1 MFEKPILIYSDYC
14 VYSKNFLQ
22 TLIKYTDLYN
32 SFIRMNIDVDISTR
46 QRPKQFHQLQEILD
60 VKITKVPTVIT
71 PNAQYILSDVDAFKW
86 LEYQI
91 KLLKD
96 DSGTLQP
103 FNPNEM
109 VSFSDNYANY
119 GSTDL
124 CDAKEQN
131 FKFYRDGKLTDDNY
145 LNTSKSWDPNNKG
158 KTNGF
163 LNDLESKM
171 PSIDLDKKQN
181 ERQYFSNV
189 RQAQNTQNMGNQ
201 YIQNIQ
207 NNQNSAYYDSQRNK
221 DITINSNS
229 NMINFVDPNFGLSGQ
244 LGNKGGSKGGVSQKN
259 KEIDMKLQQL
269 MQDRENVDMLINQ
282 QQRQFY

>member
-1 MFEKPILIYSDYC
+1 
-14 VYSKNFLQ
+14 
-22 TLIKYTDLYN
+22 
-32 SFIRMNIDVDISTR
+32 MNIDVDSSTR
-46 QRPKQFHQLQEILD
+46 QRPKQFYQLQQVLD

-71 PNAQYILSDVDAFKW
+71 QDAQYILSDVDAFKW
-86 LEYQI
+86 LEYQV
-91 KLLKD
+91 KLLTD
-96 DSGTLQP
+96 ESGDLQP

-124 CDAKEQN
+124 CDAKNQN
-131 FKFYRDGKLTDDNY
+131 FKFYKDGKLTDDNY
-145 LNTSKSWDPNNKG
+145 LNTSKSWDPSNKG

-171 PSIDLDKKQN
+171 PNINLDKKQN
-181 ERQYFSNV
+181 ERQYISPSN
-189 RQAQNTQNMGNQ
+189 NPSMNNQ

-207 NNQNSAYYDSQRNK
+207 NNQQSGYYDSQRNK
-221 DITINSNS
+221 NININSKS
-229 NMINFVDPNFGLSGQ
+229 NINFVDPSFGLAGQ
-244 LGNKGGSKGGVSQKN
+244 LTNKNVGKGGISQKN